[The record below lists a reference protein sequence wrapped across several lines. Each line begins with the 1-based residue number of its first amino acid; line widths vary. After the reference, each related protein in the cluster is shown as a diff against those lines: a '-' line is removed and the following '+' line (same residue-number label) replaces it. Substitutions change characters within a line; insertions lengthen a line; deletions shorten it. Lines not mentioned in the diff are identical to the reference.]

1 MQIQKSRNNTRE
13 VFVIDYENWIK
24 HEAQGGLCLSKPV
37 RAIMATYCPFRAAVR
52 ESMAEQPLFREAM
65 AAFIRERGKKKKE
78 YDLKFKVWEKDGV
91 DIPEEVV
98 RTKEFYVDM

>member
-24 HEAQGGLCLSKPV
+24 HEAQGGLTLSKPV
-37 RAIMATYCPFRAAVR
+37 REIMATYCPFRASVR
-52 ESMAEQPLFREAM
+52 ESIVEQPLFRDAM
-65 AAFIRERGKKKKE
+65 ARFIRERGKKKKDYE
-78 YDLKFKVWEKDGV
+78 LKFKIWEKDGV
-91 DIPEEVV
+91 EVPEEII